1 MSRMRLPRKKAD
13 GIQTEQTIQ
22 TKPAAQ
28 PRPAAQPEPP
38 TQPTQLRQ
46 MRGPKGPRIGDRK
59 LPVLPCL
66 FLARER
72 FQTYD
77 SYTILAMLPA
87 RIRFAAA
94 RWTAV
99 AVSDQEACGLL

>member
-1 MSRMRLPRKKAD
+1 VSTHFVKFCNDFVTIKKSSRAS
-13 GIQTEQTIQ
+13 
-22 TKPAAQ
+22 
-28 PRPAAQPEPP
+28 
-38 TQPTQLRQ
+38 
-46 MRGPKGPRIGDRK
+46 K
-59 LPVLPCL
+59 L
-66 FLARER
+66 AGA

-87 RIRFAAA
+87 RIHFAAA